1 MANSTRAVILG
12 ASVEQF
18 SHIHKCLPAW
28 ECVNLPLDGSATM
41 TSLACKEIR
50 LAILYARKRPES
62 TVFICKGIRDSAE
75 FSNVPILLVVSRYQM
90 GQANAVRDMANV
102 SFIIAPF
109 SEKEIHDKIIEIAH

>member
-1 MANSTRAVILG
+1 MANNSKAVILG

-41 TSLACKEIR
+41 ASLACKDIS
-50 LAILYARKRPES
+50 LAVLYARKNVETTVFFCKSIRES
-62 TVFICKGIRDSAE
+62 TE
-75 FSNVPILLVVSRYQM
+75 FSNVPILLVVSRYQID
-90 GQANAVRDMANV
+90 QANAIRDMANV

-109 SEKEIHDKIIEIAH
+109 SEKELHDKIVDFV